1 MSNGG
6 TARRAG
12 STGAKTAVGRLEA
25 SWHAIGLKEAALS
38 RRWDELEA
46 RLVRQ
51 HGWARLS
58 ETAKRGLPA
67 ARELFELEAALG
79 ALERRRTALLRRLVA
94 APVTSRADIAGKLR
108 ALSGILRPDDQP
120 LAAALLR
127 AALIGLEKLGD

>member
-1 MSNGG
+1 MGNGG
-6 TARRAG
+6 IARRAG

-38 RRWDELEA
+38 RRWDELET

-51 HGWARLS
+51 HDWARLS
-58 ETAKRGLPA
+58 ETTRRGLPA
-67 ARELFELEAALG
+67 ARELFVLEAALG
-79 ALERRRTALLRRLVA
+79 ALERQRGTLLRRLVA

-108 ALSGILRPDDQP
+108 VLSEILRPDDHP

-127 AALIGLEKLGD
+127 AALAGLEKLGD